1 MMDGLDDER
10 MQVAVFA
17 GGFCFPFMLSK
28 GWHL

>member
-1 MMDGLDDER
+1 MDDLDEA
-10 MQVAVFA
+10 MVWIVVLA